1 MAAAPIGM
9 AAGLAGGIIGAI
21 GNGPSQ
27 AMINLNN
34 QVQSFSQ
41 AMQSQAKSEGIDAS
55 TTFQNLMTPL
65 QRIVQGGPNQAG
77 WSQAQFNAFNTQ
89 AIQSSAAYARDAK
102 ALVGNSVP
110 GGPAIGNTGTQGVNT
125 AAIADKAEQAASAAE
140 SSGIEQSYAQ
150 GNENFFKAAN
160 EEKELPGVFATSNS
174 ANEGAASELKNAE
187 ISQQNIDTAKRSAS
201 WQGIISKSLS
211 GAGGAAIGGA
221 VQNGIGNMS
230 KDSTTLE
237 NVGNF
242 GKGLF
247 GSGITGN
254 DAGPSATQ
262 KAVNTPVA
270 TTTSTLPDELT
281 PSAGF

>member
-1 MAAAPIGM
+1 MAASPIGM

-21 GNGPSQ
+21 NSGPSS
-27 AMINLNN
+27 AMTALNN
-34 QVQSFSQ
+34 QVQDFSKYMT
-41 AMQSQAKSEGIDAS
+41 AQAKSEGIDAS
-55 TTFQNLMTPL
+55 TTFQQLIQPL
-65 QRIVQGGPNQAG
+65 QRIVSGGPNQAG
-77 WSQAQFNAFNTQ
+77 WSQAQVNAFNTQ
-89 AIQSSAAYARDAK
+89 QTQIASGAARNIKAQIGTMGQPGVVSGNNGSGVAQAEAAIESNKANAIAQGTISSDEAGR
-102 ALVGNSVP
+102 
-110 GGPAIGNTGTQGVNT
+110 QEFNT
-125 AAIADKAEQAASAAE
+125 AV
-140 SSGIEQSYAQ
+140 G
-150 GNENFFKAAN
+150 
-160 EEKELPGVFATSNS
+160 EEKALPGVFSTSNT
-174 ANEGAASELKNAE
+174 ANEQAANEQQKAE
-187 ISQQNIDTAKRSAS
+187 TSQQNIDTAKRSAS
-201 WQGIISKSLS
+201 WQGILSKSLS
-211 GAGGAAIGGA
+211 GAGGTAIGGA

-281 PSAGF
+281 PSAG

>member
-21 GNGPSQ
+21 GSGPSQ

-41 AMQSQAKSEGIDAS
+41 SMQSQAKSEGIDAS

-89 AIQSSAAYARDAK
+89 AIQRSAEYARDAK

-125 AAIADKAEQAASAAE
+125 AAIADKAEQTASAAE

-174 ANEGAASELKNAE
+174 ANEGAANELKNAE
-187 ISQQNIDTAKRSAS
+187 VSQQNIDTAKRSAS
-201 WQGIISKSLS
+201 WQGIISKGLS
-211 GAGGAAIGGA
+211 GIGGAAGA
-221 VQNGIGNMS
+221 GSPIAGIASGINNTS
-230 KDSTTLE
+230 PDSSFGE

-242 GKGLF
+242 FTGGANGGKGTMP
-247 GSGITGN
+247 GGPPATSG
-254 DAGPSATQ
+254 
-262 KAVNTPVA
+262 VNGIGMGQ
-270 TTTSTLPDELT
+270 SEE
-281 PSAGF
+281 